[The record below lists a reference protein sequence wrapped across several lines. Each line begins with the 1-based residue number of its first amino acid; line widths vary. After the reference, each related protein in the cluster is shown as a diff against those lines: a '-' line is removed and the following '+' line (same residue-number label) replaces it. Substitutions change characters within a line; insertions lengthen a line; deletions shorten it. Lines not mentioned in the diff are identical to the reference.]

1 MRAAGDWRRRLRGE
15 AVRPRRG
22 SEVQFTSNERRSY
35 RRNFGFGVANG
46 AMNMLG
52 DTLIHPSLVLAL
64 FVSQL
69 SNSNL
74 LIGLVP
80 ALSVGVWFLPQLVA
94 AALVA
99 GKERQLPY
107 AVWAGVVRALAIAA
121 LGVIGFVLGAGS
133 PSTLLLCFFICYTIY
148 NLSAGFANVPM
159 VDVSARVVPPSR
171 RGFYFGQRSF
181 WGGVFGFLAGFVIQR
196 ILSRSADFPENFAIL
211 FFASFFVL
219 ALGAL
224 AAALMVEPKASGQRP
239 NASLLA
245 ALRDAPRLL
254 TNDHFRR
261 FLTFRSFLSMS
272 AIADPFFVVYA
283 QHELGAP
290 VSIVGFYIAA
300 IAVTQFASNLF
311 WSPLADR
318 LGNRLVLQLA
328 ALLRM
333 TIPVVAL
340 ALPPLFRWGP
350 LATRLPGGNSAL
362 YYTFGLVFAIYGVA
376 LSGQNLAN
384 MTYVLDIA
392 PDNERAAYV
401 GLINTFLGVVAF
413 VPVIGGTL
421 VDAFGFQ
428 FLFLIAFLITLIGV
442 MASGALHEPRVA
454 STVNLFSRQTILL
467 RARRVR
473 G

>member
-1 MRAAGDWRRRLRGE
+1 M
-15 AVRPRRG
+15 RPRRG
-22 SEVQFTSNERRSY
+22 SEVQFTSNERRTY

-46 AMNMLG
+46 AMWMLG
-52 DTLIHPSLVLAL
+52 DTLINPSLVLAL
-64 FVSQL
+64 FVSQI
-69 SNSNL
+69 SQSNL
-74 LIGLVP
+74 LVGLVP
-80 ALSVGVWFLPQLVA
+80 ALSTGVWFLPQLVA
-94 AALVA
+94 AALVQ

-107 AVWAGVVRALAIAA
+107 AVWSAVIRALAIAS
-121 LGVIGFVLGAGS
+121 LGAVAFIIGDSS
-133 PSTLLLCFFICYTIY
+133 PRTLLICFFAAYTLY

-159 VDVSARVVPPSR
+159 VDIAARVVPANR
-171 RGFYFGQRSF
+171 RGLYFGQRSF
-181 WGGVFGFLAGFVIQR
+181 WGGVLGFVAGFVIQR
-196 ILSRSADFPENFAIL
+196 ILSGPGQFPHNFAVL
-211 FFASFFVL
+211 FFASFVVL
-219 ALGAL
+219 ALGAY
-224 AAALMVEPKASGQRP
+224 AASMMVEPKSTGVRAGVTILSQ
-239 NASLLA
+239 
-245 ALRDAPRLL
+245 LREAPRLMK
-254 TNDHFRR
+254 NAQFRR

-300 IAVTQFASNLF
+300 IAVTQFASNLI

-318 LGNRLVLQLA
+318 FGNRIVLQLS

-340 ALPPLFRWGP
+340 ALPPLFRWSP
-350 LATRLPGGNSAL
+350 VASRLPGGPSTI
-362 YYTFGLVFAIYGVA
+362 YYTFGLVFAIYGFA

-384 MTYVLDIA
+384 MTYVLDFA
-392 PDNERAAYV
+392 PDRERAAYV

-442 MASGALHEPRVA
+442 MASGALHEPRV
-454 STVNLFSRQTILL
+454 SGSINLFSRQTILP
-467 RARRVR
+467 RSRRIR
-473 G
+473 W